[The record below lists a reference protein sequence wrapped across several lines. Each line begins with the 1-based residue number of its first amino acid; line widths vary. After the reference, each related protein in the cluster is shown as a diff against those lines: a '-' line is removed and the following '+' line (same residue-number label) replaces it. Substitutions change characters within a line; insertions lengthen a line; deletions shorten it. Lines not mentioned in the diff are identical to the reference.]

1 MSLKDIAFLCRSYLS
16 PSDIMRN
23 QPHLLIIGTGF
34 AFGFLVVR
42 PIVVTGYV
50 FAFVQS
56 MPCVAVPFSLLLCVY
71 DCLCVYD
78 RL

>member
-1 MSLKDIAFLCRSYLS
+1 
-16 PSDIMRN
+16 MRN

-42 PIVVTGYV
+42 PIVVTGFV

-56 MPCVAVPFSLLLCVY
+56 MPCAAVSFSLLLCVY
-71 DCLCVYD
+71 DHL
-78 RL
+78 